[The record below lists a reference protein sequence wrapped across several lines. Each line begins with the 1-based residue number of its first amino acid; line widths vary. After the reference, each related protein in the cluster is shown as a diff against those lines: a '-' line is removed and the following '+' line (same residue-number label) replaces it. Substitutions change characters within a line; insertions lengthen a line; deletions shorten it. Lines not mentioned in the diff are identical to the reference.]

1 MIKASLL
8 AFIPELALLLGALA
22 LFIVSLGEPPA
33 RLVRRVAL
41 IAALGSLLGC
51 LLGLGQEALLF
62 DGAYRVDAFSQ
73 FLKLIF
79 GLGFVL
85 LVLLSGEL
93 PDIRPEVKAE
103 YYFLLT
109 LSICGLTCLVSC
121 VDVLTLVVALQLSSF
136 PLYLLVPMR
145 REGAGRRAQ
154 MESAMKYLM
163 LGIAANGIM
172 LFGLSYLFGLTG
184 TTHLPEL
191 LARLAPVI
199 DSPVAIV
206 ALGMTFAGIFYKL
219 AVFPFHFWTPDVYQG
234 ASNETASLIASLPKV
249 GAVAVLVRFVALASP
264 EQESLALLLAVLAIA
279 SMFYGNLIAL
289 AQDDLKR
296 LLGFSGIAHAGYALI
311 GFVALD
317 QAGFTAA
324 LYYIIAYVFMVI
336 ACFVV
341 VCQISTDGA
350 NPTLGDLAGLHR
362 RAPLLALTLGVGIFA
377 LAGMPPFAGFMGKLA
392 LLKAALAQGYLALV
406 ILAVV
411 NTAIAAYYYLGVIR
425 ETFFRDAGERPL
437 IPLGASLRVLCL
449 ILLAA
454 NLGLGILPGRV
465 LESISSSLVGV
476 TGLEQERMAGFTVDH
491 PTRMDDG
498 ISRDVVDPTVIEVR
512 RVP

>member
-8 AFIPELALLLGALA
+8 AFIPELTLLLGAVA
-22 LFIVSLGEPPA
+22 LFVVSLGEPSV

-41 IAALGSLLGC
+41 VGALGTLLGC
-51 LLGLGQEALLF
+51 WLGLGQEAVLF

-73 FLKLIF
+73 FLKLIL
-79 GLGFVL
+79 GVGFVL
-85 LVLLSGEL
+85 LVMLSGDL

-103 YYFLLT
+103 YFFLLS
-109 LSICGLTCLVSC
+109 LSVCGLVCLVSC

-145 REGAGRRAQ
+145 REGHGRRSQ
-154 MESAMKYLM
+154 MESAMKFLM

-184 TTHLPEL
+184 TTRLPEI
-191 LARLAPVI
+191 LARLTPVI

-206 ALGMTFAGIFYKL
+206 ALGMTFGGIFYKL

-234 ASNETASLIASLPKV
+234 ASNETASLIASLPKI
-249 GAVAVLVRFVALASP
+249 GAVAVLVRFVALAAP
-264 EQESLALLLAVLAIA
+264 EQESIALLLAVLATG
-279 SMFYGNLIAL
+279 SMFYGNLISL

-317 QAGFTAA
+317 EAGFTAA
-324 LYYIIAYVFMVI
+324 LYYIIAYLFMIV
-336 ACFVV
+336 ACFAVI
-341 VCQISTDGA
+341 CQISTDGA
-350 NPTLGDLAGLHR
+350 NPGLSDLAGLHR
-362 RAPLLALTLGVGIFA
+362 RAPLLAVTLGVGIFA

-392 LLKAALAQGYLALV
+392 LLKAALAKGYLALV

-425 ETFFRDAGERPL
+425 EAFFREPGDRPV
-437 IPLGASLRVLCL
+437 IPLSVSVRVLCL
-449 ILLAA
+449 ILLVA
-454 NLGLGILPGRV
+454 NLGLGIMPGRV
-465 LESISSSLVGV
+465 FNSISTSLSGV
-476 TGLEQERMAGFTVDH
+476 AGLDREHSTARSDDRGVRPGDRIPATSMDITVDA
-491 PTRMDDG
+491 
-498 ISRDVVDPTVIEVR
+498 VDLDR
-512 RVP
+512 